1 MLPKQ
6 VANYRLLK
14 PPLPS
19 NESASHFLA
28 VYMGPSLLFTGG
40 RVYTCKPC
48 FVKLEKG
55 CKKIHAI
62 QHCCKQPLSLL
73 HVPVMVKTVFPDV
86 KKAVVLIP
94 NGFCMIR
101 TIGPHW
107 SRILSVSAL
116 NILAGSTAFLTLSL
130 SLSLS
135 LSVGKS
141 AFSPQQS
148 TATSNGGGAGPHHLI
163 CALSLSS
170 FLVGMVA
177 YASLRGTKY

>member
-1 MLPKQ
+1 
-6 VANYRLLK
+6 
-14 PPLPS
+14 
-19 NESASHFLA
+19 
-28 VYMGPSLLFTGG
+28 MGPSLLFTGG

-141 AFSPQQS
+141 AFSPHSLQHQGSWFSPPDLCSRSEFLSGQCGWHTLLCATPSIGGEPGS
-148 TATSNGGGAGPHHLI
+148 TPPVIYST
-163 CALSLSS
+163 LSWRGSRSS
-170 FLVGMVA
+170 PPGL
-177 YASLRGTKY
+177 L